1 MDKKNTCLTCKHKE
15 KEYWELPCRKC
26 AGFRFWEPEKEESK
40 PGEKSESIENRV
52 KKQIAENLRWAQEDR
67 KEKKSSYRPKA
78 LPQPVYNYERELS
91 IYPDSIRVSFEDG
104 TTAIYTMQPEQPK
117 PQVIET
123 IRIIRK
129 WNSEGYQCKV
139 QKRRRR
145 CEK

>member
-1 MDKKNTCLTCKHKE
+1 MEDMRACGYCRHKVKKWNGSPCKRCDGLNK
-15 KEYWELPCRKC
+15 
-26 AGFRFWEPEKEESK
+26 WEPIEEESK
-40 PGEKSESIENRV
+40 DRAIKQLEQTAEKAREAEKSRI
-52 KKQIAENLRWAQEDR
+52 
-67 KEKKSSYRPKA
+67 RPKA

-104 TTAIYTMQPEQPK
+104 TTAIYTMHPEQPK